1 MSGVAPV
8 TVTVRLS
15 GPLADSL
22 GPRRA
27 IRVDEGATV
36 DELLEV
42 LAREARIDARRGTLA
57 AVAGGKFLE
66 RSQSL
71 ADGDEVDV
79 LVPIAGG

>member
-1 MSGVAPV
+1 MAPV

-15 GPLADSL
+15 GPLAESL

-42 LAREARIDARRGTLA
+42 VAREAHIEGSVGTLA
-57 AVAGGKFLE
+57 AVAGGRFLE
-66 RSQSL
+66 RSRAL

-79 LVPIAGG
+79 LVPVAGG

>member
-1 MSGVAPV
+1 VAPV

-15 GPLADSL
+15 GRLAERL

-36 DELLEV
+36 DDL
-42 LAREARIDARRGTLA
+42 LA
-57 AVAGGKFLE
+57 AVARAASFDGRIGTLAVVADGRFLE
-66 RSQSL
+66 RSQPL

-79 LVPIAGG
+79 LVPVAGG